1 MVFKEMS
8 DNQRR
13 IYIDTAQVYDSFMDV
28 YHKSRAYRGG
38 MHWKKAKGREYL
50 FRTRD
55 RYGYGK
61 SLGLR
66 SPETEEVLKEFC
78 KIKNRLKNA

>member
-13 IYIDTAQVYDSFMDV
+13 VYIDTAQLYEAFMAA

-38 MHWKKAKGREYL
+38 MHYVWK
-50 FRTRD
+50 
-55 RYGYGK
+55 
-61 SLGLR
+61 
-66 SPETEEVLKEFC
+66 V
-78 KIKNRLKNA
+78 